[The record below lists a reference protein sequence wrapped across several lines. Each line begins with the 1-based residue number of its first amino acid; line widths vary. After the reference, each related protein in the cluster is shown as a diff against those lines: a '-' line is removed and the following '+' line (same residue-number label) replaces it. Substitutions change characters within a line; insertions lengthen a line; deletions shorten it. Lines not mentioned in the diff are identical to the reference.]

1 MFGLQAEA
9 CFDAAHF
16 LAGHSGACRNLH
28 GHRWRIVAELR
39 GGELA
44 AGGSGRDML
53 VDFAGLKQQL
63 RALAAEFDH
72 KLIYEAGTLRPAT
85 LAALREEDCALAELS
100 FRPTAERLA
109 QYFYHRLQADG
120 LMVARVTVYE
130 TPENCAAYWEA
141 E

>member
-85 LAALREEDCALAELS
+85 LAALREEDFALAELP